1 MLSDVLEAL
10 ANACVLCI
18 LGNRARLYYVSRLL
32 CSGSLTVSRVKSVVS
47 ERAIKMR
54 SWRWGWLCGSG
65 SVVIKGGAIE
75 DSPPKQETFR
85 RQGWTVDMHCSA
97 LLLCKNAYID
107 SELVQ
112 KYTSLFQY
120 ICCITRTFSTL
131 VQKHKLMLF
140 LYLYTSCLYIYG
152 PLFL

>member
-1 MLSDVLEAL
+1 MV
-10 ANACVLCI
+10 
-18 LGNRARLYYVSRLL
+18 
-32 CSGSLTVSRVKSVVS
+32 
-47 ERAIKMR
+47 
-54 SWRWGWLCGSG
+54 LCGSG

-75 DSPPKQETFR
+75 DSLPKQETFR
-85 RQGWTVDMHCSA
+85 RQGWTVDMHCCA

-131 VQKHKLMLF
+131 VQKHKLCYFFTCIPLV
-140 LYLYTSCLYIYG
+140 YIYMDLSSFRRRHLRDHG
-152 PLFL
+152 GHGLGQLLIKCLTLSMKRLL